1 MGSVLESP
9 KGDVQVKGIPLAL
22 LLTSRCFRSNFI
34 MGKKRKASSSEEN
47 PTLEKEEDDDDDE
60 VQSVSSIADA
70 SESAEKV
77 VTPSERKKKPIPGV
91 LYLSRIPNKMNVTI
105 IRSYFDQYGRT
116 GRIYLQL
123 TSE

>member
-1 MGSVLESP
+1 VLQADIHVRKEWLMMTVN
-9 KGDVQVKGIPLAL
+9 GY
-22 LLTSRCFRSNFI
+22 RFRSSFI
-34 MGKKRKASSSEEN
+34 MGKKRTVSSSEDN
-47 PTLEKEEDDDDDE
+47 PTLEKDEKEDDDDDE
-60 VQSVSSIADA
+60 VQSVSSIADP

-77 VTPSERKKKPIPGV
+77 VTPSERKKKPMPGV

-123 TSE
+123 TSK